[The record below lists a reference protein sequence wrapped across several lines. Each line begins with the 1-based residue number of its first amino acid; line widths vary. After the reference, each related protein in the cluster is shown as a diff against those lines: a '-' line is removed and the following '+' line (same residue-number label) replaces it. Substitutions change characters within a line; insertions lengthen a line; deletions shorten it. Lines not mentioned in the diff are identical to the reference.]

1 MREGGIPGPGQMQ
14 RIVFNH
20 RWDELRR
27 EPMLM
32 DLKQRIR
39 DVRQPGAAPSYAGRV
54 SAQSA
59 NDPLRVTRDETMMVV
74 VLFVEVMPIHN
85 HRIDAVSPSRAD
97 ATEAAS

>member
-39 DVRQPGAAPSYAGRV
+39 DVRQGPALPRATLGASR
-54 SAQSA
+54 
-59 NDPLRVTRDETMMVV
+59 
-74 VLFVEVMPIHN
+74 
-85 HRIDAVSPSRAD
+85 PSRLTIPCA
-97 ATEAAS
+97 